1 MQIETIWNII
11 NITTAV
17 IAVAR
22 IIVAA
27 TPTKK
32 DNVALGKIESLI
44 MPIIKALQL
53 DFGNAKK

>member
-1 MQIETIWNII
+1 MDTIWNII
-11 NITTAV
+11 NIATAV

-22 IIVAA
+22 IIVLA

-32 DNVALGKIESLI
+32 DDVALGKIESVV

-53 DFGNAKK
+53 DFKGFKK

>member
-1 MQIETIWNII
+1 MEAILNII

-22 IIVAA
+22 IIVVV

-32 DNVALGKIESLI
+32 DDVALGKIEAVI
-44 MPIIKALQL
+44 MPVIKALQL
-53 DFGNAKK
+53 GFGNAKR